1 VFVFIILN
9 KFDLTSTIYAAAAAA
24 MTIAIL
30 LCFSTKTLKTH
41 YRAPVNILVTRNA
54 AITNKGALRIRAS
67 DVAMSPTWAGIAAGG
82 LARDH

>member
-1 VFVFIILN
+1 MFVFIILN

-30 LCFSTKTLKTH
+30 LCFSTNPSKHITGPL
-41 YRAPVNILVTRNA
+41 YILVTRNA

-67 DVAMSPTWAGIAAGG
+67 DVAMSPTWAGTAAGG